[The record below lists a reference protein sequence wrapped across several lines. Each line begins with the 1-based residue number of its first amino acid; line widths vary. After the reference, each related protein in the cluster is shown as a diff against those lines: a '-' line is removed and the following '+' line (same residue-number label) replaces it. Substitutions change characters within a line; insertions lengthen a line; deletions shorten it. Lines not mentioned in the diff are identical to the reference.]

1 VGVSKEIS
9 NMEELNDLGSEN
21 IDSNNV
27 SYFVPST
34 PN

>member
-1 VGVSKEIS
+1 
-9 NMEELNDLGSEN
+9 MEELNDLGSEN